1 MTIGRQLKKM
11 RQLLNLSQS
20 QMCAGIISESFYSK
34 IEHDKNELS
43 INKLLALLNAHNI
56 SLYNF
61 FEEFDEENLSKIK
74 LEKQVYTA
82 FNNRNINQLR
92 TIKRNLNNK
101 DTIELLKI
109 NLMLAT
115 LNRQVYEIPEKF
127 KKEIINGC
135 QKVDLQNE
143 KNFWNLAISTY
154 VYNFNELS
162 AFIDYILD
170 NVTEL
175 DLTNDDMLVSLLN
188 LIINYMD
195 RCFRENSL
203 NRIQILGAFVNQIP
217 DSFAISFHKL
227 IVKYYVALADN
238 DIALANQIENLLNKS
253 GYQSYIKTLSV
264 VE

>member
-1 MTIGRQLKKM
+1 
-11 RQLLNLSQS
+11 
-20 QMCAGIISESFYSK
+20 
-34 IEHDKNELS
+34 
-43 INKLLALLNAHNI
+43 
-56 SLYNF
+56 
-61 FEEFDEENLSKIK
+61 
-74 LEKQVYTA
+74 
-82 FNNRNINQLR
+82 
-92 TIKRNLNNK
+92 
-101 DTIELLKI
+101 
-109 NLMLAT
+109 MLAT
-115 LNRQVYEIPEKF
+115 LNHQVYEIPEKF

-203 NRIQILGAFVNQIP
+203 NRIQILGAFVKQIP

-238 DIALANQIENLLNKS
+238 DIALANQIENLLN
-253 GYQSYIKTLSV
+253 
-264 VE
+264 

>member
-1 MTIGRQLKKM
+1 
-11 RQLLNLSQS
+11 
-20 QMCAGIISESFYSK
+20 
-34 IEHDKNELS
+34 
-43 INKLLALLNAHNI
+43 
-56 SLYNF
+56 
-61 FEEFDEENLSKIK
+61 
-74 LEKQVYTA
+74 
-82 FNNRNINQLR
+82 
-92 TIKRNLNNK
+92 
-101 DTIELLKI
+101 
-109 NLMLAT
+109 MLAS
-115 LNRQVYEIPEKF
+115 LNHQVYEIPEKF

-203 NRIQILGAFVNQIP
+203 NRIQILGAFVKQIP